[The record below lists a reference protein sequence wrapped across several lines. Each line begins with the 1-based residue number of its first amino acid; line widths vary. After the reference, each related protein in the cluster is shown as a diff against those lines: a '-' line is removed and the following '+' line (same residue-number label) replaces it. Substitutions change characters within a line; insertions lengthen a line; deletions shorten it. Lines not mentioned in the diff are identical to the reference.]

1 MTINHADNKLIVVN
15 MAENIENNKSEES
28 KSLSFQVP
36 KISMFLSE
44 PMISAAFLVFG
55 MIALVLSIINFT
67 QVLRN

>member
-1 MTINHADNKLIVVN
+1 
-15 MAENIENNKSEES
+15 MAENIESNKSEDT

>member
-1 MTINHADNKLIVVN
+1 
-15 MAENIENNKSEES
+15 MAENQESNKSEDSNE
-28 KSLSFQVP
+28 LSFQVP